1 MAFCKF
7 CGRQLTDSEVC
18 DCQNRQGNQF
28 NDMNSGFNPTSNNQ
42 YTDSNSGDIQSESK
56 GKKKLTLMFAGIAVI
71 FIIILSLLSAL
82 IAGNSYKKP
91 FNRIVRGVNK
101 NDIELILEQFMTED
115 MLEEVKDEIEDE
127 TDGDWKEFCE
137 DAEEAME
144 EMKEYLEDDFG
155 KNVKF
160 SVKFL
165 DKKDAKKREV
175 KNLEKLYNSI
185 DEDIEI
191 KKAYKIKLEL
201 KVKGKDDDEDMKLN
215 LYSVNIKGE
224 GWKLMIDN
232 DILNDLENGIEDIV
246 DTDIYE
252 DIIQDIL

>member
-7 CGRQLTDSEVC
+7 CGRQLTDGEVC
-18 DCQNRQGNQF
+18 NCQSLQGNQS
-28 NDMNSGFNPTSNNQ
+28 NDMNNGFNPTFNNQ
-42 YTDSNSGDIQSESK
+42 YTDSNDGDIQSESK
-56 GKKKLTLMFAGIAVI
+56 GKKKLTLMIAGIAVI

-115 MLEEVKDEIEDE
+115 MMEEVKDEIEDE
-127 TDGDWKEFCE
+127 TDGDWKEFCK
-137 DAEEAME
+137 DAEEVME

-165 DKKDAKKREV
+165 DKDDAKKREI
-175 KNLEKLYNSI
+175 KNLEKLYALI
-185 DEDIEI
+185 DDDIEI

-201 KVKGKDDDEDMKLN
+201 RIKGKDDDEDIKLN

-224 GWKLMIDN
+224 GWKIMIDN
-232 DILNDLENGIEDIV
+232 DIINDLENGIEDII
-246 DTDIYE
+246 DTDIYKDIIE
-252 DIIQDIL
+252 DIL

>member
-7 CGRQLTDSEVC
+7 CGRQLTEGEVC

-28 NDMNSGFNPTSNNQ
+28 NSTDNSFNTAFNNQ
-42 YTDSNSGDIQSESK
+42 YSDGGDIQSEPK
-56 GKKKLTLMFAGIAVI
+56 RKKKTTIFIAAAAVLIVI
-71 FIIILSLLSAL
+71 FIIIFAL
-82 IAGNSYKKP
+82 ISGSSYKKP
-91 FNRIVRGVNK
+91 FNRIVRGINR
-101 NDIELILEQFMTED
+101 NDIELVLEQFMTDD
-115 MLEEVKDEIEDE
+115 MMEEVKDTVEDE
-127 TDGDWKEFCE
+127 TDENWKEFCE

-165 DKKDAKKREV
+165 DKKDAKKREI
-175 KNLEKLYNSI
+175 KNLEKLYNFI
-185 DEDIEI
+185 DKDIEI

-201 KVKGKDDDEDMKLN
+201 RVKGKDDDEDMKLN

-232 DILNDLENGIEDIV
+232 DILNDLEDGIGDII
-246 DTDIYE
+246 DNTDIYE
-252 DIIQDIL
+252 DIIEDIL

>member
-7 CGRQLTDSEVC
+7 CGRQLTEGEVC

-28 NDMNSGFNPTSNNQ
+28 NSTDNSFNPAFNNQ
-42 YTDSNSGDIQSESK
+42 YSDGGDIKSESK
-56 GKKKLTLMFAGIAVI
+56 GKKKLTLIFAGIAVI

-82 IAGNSYKKP
+82 IAGNSYKRP
-91 FNRIVRGVNK
+91 FNRIVRGINR
-101 NDIELILEQFMTED
+101 NDIELVLEQFMTDD
-115 MLEEVKDEIEDE
+115 MMEEVKDSVEDE
-127 TDGDWKEFCE
+127 TDENWKEFCE

-165 DKKDAKKREV
+165 DKKDAKKREI
-175 KNLEKLYNSI
+175 KNLEKLYNVI

-201 KVKGKDDDEDMKLN
+201 RVKGKDDDDDMKLN

-232 DILNDLENGIEDIV
+232 DILNDLEDGIEDII
-246 DTDIYE
+246 DNTDIYE
-252 DIIQDIL
+252 DIIEDIL